1 MQHRLFLL
9 LVSLFPF
16 ASSAAEKSAA
26 WNCAQSSDGKEWVC
40 SGDDEN
46 SPPKNQVQETTIHS
60 NVLETGNAANKAIT
74 TPPVET
80 TPTIKQSIAP
90 APKIPE
96 SKQIEVEANLPP
108 AATVETTPAIKQS
121 IAPAPKIPE
130 SKHIE
135 IEPNLP
141 PATTVET
148 RQINDIPKLLS
159 ETAAEWECNSAQTG
173 NQWDCQKTQQT
184 TLSANEPETLQ
195 ETSKV
200 AKKSHSS
207 QGIGIVPPAFTAK
220 EEETFDVLKS
230 QLKIDPW
237 QHCTNPNA
245 PKSTFKSNK
254 TLRNNAPIDVKSN
267 YSEIFDNEISS
278 YFGNVVIKH
287 ADQQLSSDNANYD
300 SVAKTL
306 DIHGDAYYSDDDL
319 TVHTNAGT
327 FDLDSDQAKL
337 RDVLFIAPSAP
348 LRGHASA
355 VIRDSK
361 TVSRYQ
367 DVAYTSCPTGSQ
379 DWVIHASELKIDKEE
394 GEGIAKNAWLEF
406 KGAPVFYSPYM
417 SFPTDSNRK
426 SGFLAPSFGS
436 TQRSGIN
443 FGMPYYWNIAPNYD
457 ATFKPRYL
465 TKRGI
470 LLAGDFRYLTE
481 SSQGQTNLELLP
493 DDYLK
498 QNQPRYFASVKNTTR
513 FTDKV
518 HANVDL
524 NYVSDKNYFAELGS
538 ALSLPNFSYLKS
550 QADVGYYGDM
560 MNAVARIENYQSI
573 DKYLTGNKLPYR
585 KLPEIDIHFKHEFN
599 QLPVPVNVALNNEF
613 VYFQHS
619 SLLNGQ
625 RSNVKPSVSMP
636 LQSESAYITPKASL
650 QYTNYFLSDPLISG
664 SSSQISRTLPIF
676 STDSGMTFERNLNLG
691 GKGFLNT
698 IEPRLFY
705 LYIPRADQKD
715 IPIFD
720 TSAYDIWFN
729 TLFRENRFSGLD
741 RIQDANQVTMAV
753 SSRLIDEHT
762 GKERAKFSLG
772 NILYFQ
778 DREVQAPFYIQKIDA
793 NGKPTLETFT
803 PPTETGSF
811 SNVIGELSAKI
822 NDHVAIDSGIQFDPY
837 QNEISRGKAILHL
850 TNQPNEIIN
859 VGYRYR
865 KIAPTIIP
873 NRENDIIQS
882 DMSFH
887 YPVYDN
893 WSAVGR
899 WQYSLLYN
907 STQESF
913 LGIEKENCCWRFRV
927 VGRRYVNNL
936 NVFSNGADVQG
947 VSQTGIF
954 FQVELKGLTGMG
966 EKLDTFLEQNIYG
979 YRATEQ

>member
-16 ASSAAEKSAA
+16 ASNAAEKSAA

-40 SGDDEN
+40 SGEDEN
-46 SPPKNQVQETTIHS
+46 TSPPNQVPETATIHRS
-60 NVLETGNAANKAIT
+60 ASEEGNAESQAIP
-74 TPPVET
+74 TPPVKTSPAVE
-80 TPTIKQSIAP
+80 QHIAP
-90 APKIPE
+90 APNIREP
-96 SKQIEVEANLPP
+96 KQIEIDANPSP
-108 AATVETTPAIKQS
+108 AET
-121 IAPAPKIPE
+121 
-130 SKHIE
+130 IE
-135 IEPNLP
+135 
-141 PATTVET
+141 TSH
-148 RQINDIPKLLS
+148 QNDTPKLLS
-159 ETAAEWECNSAQTG
+159 ETSAEWECNSAQTA
-173 NQWDCQKTQQT
+173 NQWDCQKTQHA
-184 TLSANEPETLQ
+184 TLRENESETGL

-200 AKKSHSS
+200 AKKSLFS

-237 QHCTNPNA
+237 QHCTNPNG
-245 PKSTFKSNK
+245 PKPIFRSSK

-327 FDLDSDQAKL
+327 FDLGSDQAKL

-361 TVSRYQ
+361 TISRYQ
-367 DVAYTSCPTGSQ
+367 DVAYTSCPSGNQ

-394 GEGIAKNAWLEF
+394 GEGTAKNAWLEF
-406 KGAPVFYSPYM
+406 KGAPIFYSPYM

-443 FGMPYYWNIAPNYD
+443 FGIPYYFNIAPNYD

-481 SSQGQTNLELLP
+481 SSQGQTNLELIP

-498 QNQPRYFASVKNTTR
+498 QNQPRFFGSVKHTTR
-513 FTDKV
+513 FTDKI
-518 HANVDL
+518 HTNVDL

-560 MNAVARIENYQSI
+560 MNAVARVENYQSI

-585 KLPEIDIHFKHEFN
+585 KLPEIDINFKHELN
-599 QLPVPVNVALNNEF
+599 QLPVPLNVALNNEF

-625 RSNVKPSVSMP
+625 RSNIKPTISMP

-650 QYTNYFLSDPLISG
+650 QYTNYFLSNPLISG
-664 SSSQISRTLPIF
+664 YSSQISRTLPIF
-676 STDSGMTFERNLNLG
+676 STDSGMTFERNLTLN
-691 GKGFLNT
+691 GKGYLNT

-705 LYIPRADQKD
+705 LYIPRENQKD

-741 RIQDANQVTMAV
+741 RVQDANQVTMAV

-772 NILYFQ
+772 NIVYFQ
-778 DREVQAPFYIQKIDA
+778 DREVQAPFYIQKNDA
-793 NGKPTLETFT
+793 NGKSTLETFT

-811 SNVIGELSAKI
+811 SNVIGELSAQI

-837 QNEISRGKAILHL
+837 QNDISRGKAILHL
-850 TNQPNEIIN
+850 TNKPNEIIN
-859 VGYRYR
+859 IGYRYR

-887 YPVYDN
+887 YPIYDN

>member
-16 ASSAAEKSAA
+16 ASNAAEKSAA

-40 SGDDEN
+40 SGEDEN
-46 SPPKNQVQETTIHS
+46 TSPPNQVPETATIHRS
-60 NVLETGNAANKAIT
+60 ASEAGNAESQAIP
-74 TPPVET
+74 TPPVKTSPAVE
-80 TPTIKQSIAP
+80 QHIAP
-90 APKIPE
+90 APNIREP
-96 SKQIEVEANLPP
+96 KQIEIDANPSR
-108 AATVETTPAIKQS
+108 AET
-121 IAPAPKIPE
+121 
-130 SKHIE
+130 IE
-135 IEPNLP
+135 
-141 PATTVET
+141 TSHQTDT
-148 RQINDIPKLLS
+148 PKLLS
-159 ETAAEWECNSAQTG
+159 ETSAEWECNSAQTA
-173 NQWDCQKTQQT
+173 NQWDCQKTQHA
-184 TLSANEPETLQ
+184 TLRENESETGL

-200 AKKSHSS
+200 AKKSLFS

-237 QHCTNPNA
+237 QHCTNPNG
-245 PKSTFKSNK
+245 PKPIFRSSK

-327 FDLDSDQAKL
+327 FDLGSDQAKL

-361 TVSRYQ
+361 TISRYQ
-367 DVAYTSCPTGSQ
+367 DVAYTSCPSGNQ

-394 GEGIAKNAWLEF
+394 GEGTAKNAWLEF
-406 KGAPVFYSPYM
+406 KGAPIFYSPYM

-443 FGMPYYWNIAPNYD
+443 FGIPYYFNIAPNYD

-481 SSQGQTNLELLP
+481 SSQGQTNLELIP

-498 QNQPRYFASVKNTTR
+498 QNQPRFFGSVKHTTR
-513 FTDKV
+513 FTDKI
-518 HANVDL
+518 HTNVDL

-560 MNAVARIENYQSI
+560 MNAVARVENYQSI

-585 KLPEIDIHFKHEFN
+585 KLPEIDINFKHELN
-599 QLPVPVNVALNNEF
+599 QLPVPLNVALNNEF

-625 RSNVKPSVSMP
+625 RSNIKPTISMP

-650 QYTNYFLSDPLISG
+650 QYTNYFLSNPLISG
-664 SSSQISRTLPIF
+664 YSSQISRTLPIF
-676 STDSGMTFERNLNLG
+676 STDSGMTFERNLTLN
-691 GKGFLNT
+691 GKGYLNT

-705 LYIPRADQKD
+705 LYIPRENQKD

-741 RIQDANQVTMAV
+741 RVQDANQVTMAV

-772 NILYFQ
+772 NIVYFQ
-778 DREVQAPFYIQKIDA
+778 DREVQAPFYIQKNDA
-793 NGKPTLETFT
+793 NGKSTLETFT

-811 SNVIGELSAKI
+811 SNVIGELSAQI

-837 QNEISRGKAILHL
+837 QNDISRGKAILHL
-850 TNQPNEIIN
+850 TNKPNEIIN
-859 VGYRYR
+859 IGYRYR

-887 YPVYDN
+887 YPIYDN

>member
-80 TPTIKQSIAP
+80 TP
-90 APKIPE
+90 
-96 SKQIEVEANLPP
+96 
-108 AATVETTPAIKQS
+108 AIKQS

-135 IEPNLP
+135 IDANPT
-141 PATTVET
+141 PAATVET
-148 RQINDIPKLLS
+148 RQINDTPKLLS

-184 TLSANEPETLQ
+184 TLSTNASGTLQ

-481 SSQGQTNLELLP
+481 SSLGQTNLELLP
-493 DDYLK
+493 NDYLK

-664 SSSQISRTLPIF
+664 SSSQVSRTLPIF

-822 NDHVAIDSGIQFDPY
+822 NDHVAIDSGIQFNPY

-927 VGRRYVNNL
+927 IGRRYVNNL

-954 FQVELKGLTGMG
+954 FQVELKGLTGVG
-966 EKLDTFLEQNIYG
+966 EKIDTFLEQNIYG

>member
-80 TPTIKQSIAP
+80 TP
-90 APKIPE
+90 
-96 SKQIEVEANLPP
+96 
-108 AATVETTPAIKQS
+108 AIKQS

-135 IEPNLP
+135 IDANPT
-141 PATTVET
+141 PAATVET
-148 RQINDIPKLLS
+148 RQLNDTPKLLS

-184 TLSANEPETLQ
+184 TLSANEPGTLQ

-481 SSQGQTNLELLP
+481 SSLGQTNLELLP
-493 DDYLK
+493 NDYLK

-664 SSSQISRTLPIF
+664 SSSQVSRTLPIF

-927 VGRRYVNNL
+927 IGRRYVNNL

-954 FQVELKGLTGMG
+954 FQVELKGLTGVG
-966 EKLDTFLEQNIYG
+966 EKIDTFLEQNIYG

>member
-1 MQHRLFLL
+1 M
-9 LVSLFPF
+9 
-16 ASSAAEKSAA
+16 
-26 WNCAQSSDGKEWVC
+26 
-40 SGDDEN
+40 
-46 SPPKNQVQETTIHS
+46 
-60 NVLETGNAANKAIT
+60 
-74 TPPVET
+74 
-80 TPTIKQSIAP
+80 
-90 APKIPE
+90 
-96 SKQIEVEANLPP
+96 
-108 AATVETTPAIKQS
+108 
-121 IAPAPKIPE
+121 
-130 SKHIE
+130 
-135 IEPNLP
+135 
-141 PATTVET
+141 
-148 RQINDIPKLLS
+148 
-159 ETAAEWECNSAQTG
+159 
-173 NQWDCQKTQQT
+173 
-184 TLSANEPETLQ
+184 
-195 ETSKV
+195 
-200 AKKSHSS
+200 
-207 QGIGIVPPAFTAK
+207 PPAFTAK

-367 DVAYTSCPTGSQ
+367 DVAYTSCPPGSQ
-379 DWVIHASELKIDKEE
+379 DWVIHASELKIDKED

-417 SFPTDSNRK
+417 SFPTDNNRK

-676 STDSGMTFERNLNLG
+676 STDSGMTFERNVNLG

-705 LYIPRADQKD
+705 LYIPRKDQKD

-778 DREVQAPFYIQKIDA
+778 DRQVQAPFYIQKNDA

-811 SNVIGELSAKI
+811 SNVIGELSAQI

-837 QNEISRGKAILHL
+837 QNDISRGKAILHL

-873 NRENDIIQS
+873 NRANDIIQS

-887 YPVYDN
+887 YPIYDN

-979 YRATEQ
+979 YRATE

>member
-16 ASSAAEKSAA
+16 ASNAAEKSAA

-40 SGDDEN
+40 SGEDEN
-46 SPPKNQVQETTIHS
+46 TSPPNQVPETATIHRS
-60 NVLETGNAANKAIT
+60 ASEEGNAESQAIP
-74 TPPVET
+74 TPPVKTSPAVE
-80 TPTIKQSIAP
+80 QHIAP
-90 APKIPE
+90 APNIREP
-96 SKQIEVEANLPP
+96 KQIEIDANPSP
-108 AATVETTPAIKQS
+108 AET
-121 IAPAPKIPE
+121 
-130 SKHIE
+130 IE
-135 IEPNLP
+135 
-141 PATTVET
+141 TSHQTDT
-148 RQINDIPKLLS
+148 PKLLS
-159 ETAAEWECNSAQTG
+159 ETSAEWECNSAQTA
-173 NQWDCQKTQQT
+173 NQWDCQKTQHA
-184 TLSANEPETLQ
+184 TLRENESETGL

-200 AKKSHSS
+200 AKKSLFS

-237 QHCTNPNA
+237 QHCTNPNG
-245 PKSTFKSNK
+245 PKPIFRSSK

-327 FDLDSDQAKL
+327 FDLGSDQAKL

-361 TVSRYQ
+361 TISRYQ
-367 DVAYTSCPTGSQ
+367 DVAYTSCPSGNQ

-394 GEGIAKNAWLEF
+394 GEGTAKNAWLEF
-406 KGAPVFYSPYM
+406 KGAPIFYSPYM

-443 FGMPYYWNIAPNYD
+443 FGIPYYFNIAPNYD

-481 SSQGQTNLELLP
+481 SSQGQTNLELIP

-498 QNQPRYFASVKNTTR
+498 QNQPRFFGSVKHTTR
-513 FTDKV
+513 FTDKI
-518 HANVDL
+518 HTNVDL

-560 MNAVARIENYQSI
+560 MNAVARVENYQSI

-585 KLPEIDIHFKHEFN
+585 KLPEIDINFKHELN
-599 QLPVPVNVALNNEF
+599 QLPVPLNVALNNEF

-625 RSNVKPSVSMP
+625 RSNIKPTISMP

-650 QYTNYFLSDPLISG
+650 QYTNYFLSNPLISG
-664 SSSQISRTLPIF
+664 YSSQISRTLPIF
-676 STDSGMTFERNLNLG
+676 STDSGMTFERNLTLN
-691 GKGFLNT
+691 GKGYLNT

-705 LYIPRADQKD
+705 LYIPRENQKD

-741 RIQDANQVTMAV
+741 RVQDANQVTMAV

-772 NILYFQ
+772 NIVYFQ
-778 DREVQAPFYIQKIDA
+778 DREVQAPFYIQKNDA
-793 NGKPTLETFT
+793 NGKSTLETFT

-811 SNVIGELSAKI
+811 SNVIGELSAQI

-837 QNEISRGKAILHL
+837 QNDISRGKAILHL
-850 TNQPNEIIN
+850 TNKPNEIIN
-859 VGYRYR
+859 IGYRYR

-887 YPVYDN
+887 YPIYDN

>member
-80 TPTIKQSIAP
+80 TP
-90 APKIPE
+90 
-96 SKQIEVEANLPP
+96 
-108 AATVETTPAIKQS
+108 AIKQS

-135 IEPNLP
+135 IDANPT
-141 PATTVET
+141 PAATVET
-148 RQINDIPKLLS
+148 RQLNDTPKLLS

-184 TLSANEPETLQ
+184 TLSTNASGTLQ

-481 SSQGQTNLELLP
+481 SSLGQTNLELLP
-493 DDYLK
+493 NDYLK

-625 RSNVKPSVSMP
+625 RSNVKPSVSIP

-664 SSSQISRTLPIF
+664 YSSQISRTLPIF

-705 LYIPRADQKD
+705 LYIPRKDQKD

-741 RIQDANQVTMAV
+741 RIQEANQVTMAI

-778 DREVQAPFYIQKIDA
+778 DREVQAPFYIQKNDA

-811 SNVIGELSAKI
+811 SNVIGELSAQI

-887 YPVYDN
+887 YPIYDN

>member
-80 TPTIKQSIAP
+80 TP
-90 APKIPE
+90 
-96 SKQIEVEANLPP
+96 
-108 AATVETTPAIKQS
+108 AIKQS

-135 IEPNLP
+135 IDANPT
-141 PATTVET
+141 PAATVET
-148 RQINDIPKLLS
+148 RQINDTPKLLS

-184 TLSANEPETLQ
+184 TLSTNASGTLQ

-481 SSQGQTNLELLP
+481 SSLGQTNLELLP
-493 DDYLK
+493 NDYLK

-664 SSSQISRTLPIF
+664 SSSQVSRTLPIF

-927 VGRRYVNNL
+927 IGRRYVNNL

-954 FQVELKGLTGMG
+954 FQVELKGLTGVG
-966 EKLDTFLEQNIYG
+966 EKIDTFLEQNIYG

>member
-625 RSNVKPSVSMP
+625 RSNIKPSVSMP

-778 DREVQAPFYIQKIDA
+778 DREVQAPFYNQKNDA

-822 NDHVAIDSGIQFDPY
+822 NDHVAIDSGIQF
-837 QNEISRGKAILHL
+837 
-850 TNQPNEIIN
+850 
-859 VGYRYR
+859 
-865 KIAPTIIP
+865 
-873 NRENDIIQS
+873 
-882 DMSFH
+882 
-887 YPVYDN
+887 
-893 WSAVGR
+893 
-899 WQYSLLYN
+899 
-907 STQESF
+907 
-913 LGIEKENCCWRFRV
+913 
-927 VGRRYVNNL
+927 
-936 NVFSNGADVQG
+936 
-947 VSQTGIF
+947 
-954 FQVELKGLTGMG
+954 
-966 EKLDTFLEQNIYG
+966 
-979 YRATEQ
+979 

>member
-60 NVLETGNAANKAIT
+60 NVLETDNAANKAIT
-74 TPPVET
+74 TPP
-80 TPTIKQSIAP
+80 
-90 APKIPE
+90 
-96 SKQIEVEANLPP
+96 
-108 AATVETTPAIKQS
+108 VETTPAIKQS

-135 IEPNLP
+135 IDANPT
-141 PATTVET
+141 PAATVET
-148 RQINDIPKLLS
+148 RQLNDTPKLLS

-184 TLSANEPETLQ
+184 TLSTNASGTLQ

-481 SSQGQTNLELLP
+481 SSLGQTNLELLP
-493 DDYLK
+493 NDYLK

-664 SSSQISRTLPIF
+664 SSSQVSRTLPIF

-954 FQVELKGLTGMG
+954 FQVELKGLTGVG
-966 EKLDTFLEQNIYG
+966 EKIDTFLEQNIYG

>member
-60 NVLETGNAANKAIT
+60 NVLETDNAANKAIT
-74 TPPVET
+74 TPP
-80 TPTIKQSIAP
+80 
-90 APKIPE
+90 
-96 SKQIEVEANLPP
+96 
-108 AATVETTPAIKQS
+108 VETTPAIKQS

-135 IEPNLP
+135 IDANPT
-141 PATTVET
+141 PAATVET
-148 RQINDIPKLLS
+148 RQLNDTPKLLS

-184 TLSANEPETLQ
+184 TLSANEPGTLQ

-481 SSQGQTNLELLP
+481 SSLGQTNLELLP
-493 DDYLK
+493 NDYLK

-664 SSSQISRTLPIF
+664 YSSQISRTLPIF

-705 LYIPRADQKD
+705 LYIPRKDQKD

-927 VGRRYVNNL
+927 IGRRYVNNL

-954 FQVELKGLTGMG
+954 FQVELKGLTGVG
-966 EKLDTFLEQNIYG
+966 EKIDTFLEQNIYG

>member
-80 TPTIKQSIAP
+80 TP
-90 APKIPE
+90 
-96 SKQIEVEANLPP
+96 
-108 AATVETTPAIKQS
+108 AIKQS

-135 IEPNLP
+135 IDANPT
-141 PATTVET
+141 PAATVET
-148 RQINDIPKLLS
+148 RQINDTPKLLS

-184 TLSANEPETLQ
+184 TLSANEPGTLQ

-254 TLRNNAPIDVKSN
+254 SSRNNAPIDVKSN

-481 SSQGQTNLELLP
+481 SSLGQTNLELLP
-493 DDYLK
+493 NDYLK

-664 SSSQISRTLPIF
+664 SSSQVSRTLPIF

-927 VGRRYVNNL
+927 IGRRYVNNL

-954 FQVELKGLTGMG
+954 FQVELKGLTGVG
-966 EKLDTFLEQNIYG
+966 EKIDTFLEQNIYG

>member
-80 TPTIKQSIAP
+80 TP
-90 APKIPE
+90 
-96 SKQIEVEANLPP
+96 
-108 AATVETTPAIKQS
+108 AIKQS

-135 IEPNLP
+135 IDANPT
-141 PATTVET
+141 PAATVET
-148 RQINDIPKLLS
+148 RQLNDTPKLLS

-184 TLSANEPETLQ
+184 TLSANEPGTLQ

-481 SSQGQTNLELLP
+481 SSLGQTNLELLP
-493 DDYLK
+493 NDYLK

-664 SSSQISRTLPIF
+664 YSSQISRTLPIF

-927 VGRRYVNNL
+927 IGRRYVNNL

-954 FQVELKGLTGMG
+954 FQVELKGLTGVG
-966 EKLDTFLEQNIYG
+966 EKIDTFLEQNIYG

>member
-74 TPPVET
+74 TPPVES

-148 RQINDIPKLLS
+148 RQINDTPKLLS

-207 QGIGIVPPAFTAK
+207 QGISIVPPAFTAK

-367 DVAYTSCPTGSQ
+367 DVAYTSCPPGSQ
-379 DWVIHASELKIDKEE
+379 DWVIHASELKIDKED

-417 SFPTDSNRK
+417 SFPTDNNRK

-625 RSNVKPSVSMP
+625 RSNIKPSVSMP

-676 STDSGMTFERNLNLG
+676 STDSGMTFERNVNLG

-705 LYIPRADQKD
+705 LYIPRKDQKD

-778 DREVQAPFYIQKIDA
+778 DRQVQAPFYIQKNDA

-811 SNVIGELSAKI
+811 SNVIGELSAQI

-837 QNEISRGKAILHL
+837 QNDISRGKAILHL

-873 NRENDIIQS
+873 NRANDIIQS

-887 YPVYDN
+887 YPIYDN

-979 YRATEQ
+979 YRATE

>member
-80 TPTIKQSIAP
+80 TP
-90 APKIPE
+90 
-96 SKQIEVEANLPP
+96 
-108 AATVETTPAIKQS
+108 AIKQS

-135 IEPNLP
+135 IDANPT
-141 PATTVET
+141 PAATVET
-148 RQINDIPKLLS
+148 RQLNDTPKLLS

-184 TLSANEPETLQ
+184 TLSANEPGTLQ

-481 SSQGQTNLELLP
+481 SSLGQTNLELLP
-493 DDYLK
+493 NDYLK

-664 SSSQISRTLPIF
+664 SSSQVSRTLPIF

-822 NDHVAIDSGIQFDPY
+822 NDHVAIDSGIQFNPY

-927 VGRRYVNNL
+927 IGRRYVNNL

-954 FQVELKGLTGMG
+954 FQVELKGLTGVG
-966 EKLDTFLEQNIYG
+966 EKIDTFLEQNIYG

>member
-80 TPTIKQSIAP
+80 TP
-90 APKIPE
+90 
-96 SKQIEVEANLPP
+96 
-108 AATVETTPAIKQS
+108 AIKQS

-135 IEPNLP
+135 IDANPT
-141 PATTVET
+141 PAATVET
-148 RQINDIPKLLS
+148 RQLNDTPKLLS

-184 TLSANEPETLQ
+184 TLSANASGTLQ

-481 SSQGQTNLELLP
+481 SSLGQTNLELLP
-493 DDYLK
+493 NDYLK

-550 QADVGYYGDM
+550 QADVGYYGDI

-664 SSSQISRTLPIF
+664 SSSQVSRTLPIF

-927 VGRRYVNNL
+927 IGRRYVNNL

-954 FQVELKGLTGMG
+954 FQVELKGLTGVG
-966 EKLDTFLEQNIYG
+966 EKIDTFLEQNIYG

>member
-80 TPTIKQSIAP
+80 TP
-90 APKIPE
+90 
-96 SKQIEVEANLPP
+96 
-108 AATVETTPAIKQS
+108 AIKQS

-135 IEPNLP
+135 IDANPT
-141 PATTVET
+141 PAATVET
-148 RQINDIPKLLS
+148 RQLNDTPKLLS

-184 TLSANEPETLQ
+184 TLSANEPGTAL

-200 AKKSHSS
+200 AKKTRSS

-337 RDVLFIAPSAP
+337 RDVLFITPSAP

-361 TVSRYQ
+361 TISRYQ

-493 DDYLK
+493 DDYLR

-625 RSNVKPSVSMP
+625 RSNIKPSVSMP

-705 LYIPRADQKD
+705 LYIPRKDQKD

-778 DREVQAPFYIQKIDA
+778 DRQVQAPFYIQKNDA

-811 SNVIGELSAKI
+811 SNVIGELSAQI

-850 TNQPNEIIN
+850 TNKPNEIIN

-873 NRENDIIQS
+873 NRANDIIQS

-887 YPVYDN
+887 YPIYDN

>member
-16 ASSAAEKSAA
+16 ASNAAEKSAA

-40 SGDDEN
+40 SGEDEN
-46 SPPKNQVQETTIHS
+46 TSPPNQVPETATIHRS
-60 NVLETGNAANKAIT
+60 ASEAGNAESQAIP
-74 TPPVET
+74 TPPVKTSPAVE
-80 TPTIKQSIAP
+80 QHIAP
-90 APKIPE
+90 APNILEP
-96 SKQIEVEANLPP
+96 KQIEIDANPSR
-108 AATVETTPAIKQS
+108 AET
-121 IAPAPKIPE
+121 
-130 SKHIE
+130 IE
-135 IEPNLP
+135 
-141 PATTVET
+141 TSHQTDT
-148 RQINDIPKLLS
+148 PKLLS
-159 ETAAEWECNSAQTG
+159 ETSAEWECNSAQTG
-173 NQWDCQKTQQT
+173 NQWDCQKTQHA
-184 TLSANEPETLQ
+184 TLRENESETGL

-200 AKKSHSS
+200 AKKSLFS

-237 QHCTNPNA
+237 QHCTNPNG
-245 PKSTFKSNK
+245 PKPIFRSSK

-327 FDLDSDQAKL
+327 FDLGSDQAKL

-361 TVSRYQ
+361 TISRYQ
-367 DVAYTSCPTGSQ
+367 DVAYTSCPSGNQ

-394 GEGIAKNAWLEF
+394 GEGTAKNAWLEF
-406 KGAPVFYSPYM
+406 KGAPIFYSPYM

-443 FGMPYYWNIAPNYD
+443 FGIPYYFNIAPNYD

-481 SSQGQTNLELLP
+481 SSQGQTNLELIP

-498 QNQPRYFASVKNTTR
+498 QNQPRFFGSVKHTTR
-513 FTDKV
+513 FTDKI
-518 HANVDL
+518 HTNVDL

-560 MNAVARIENYQSI
+560 MNAVARVENYQSI

-585 KLPEIDIHFKHEFN
+585 KLPEIDINFKHELN
-599 QLPVPVNVALNNEF
+599 QLPVPLNVALNNEF

-625 RSNVKPSVSMP
+625 RSNIKPTISMP

-650 QYTNYFLSDPLISG
+650 QYTNYFLSNPLISG
-664 SSSQISRTLPIF
+664 YSSQISRTLPIF
-676 STDSGMTFERNLNLG
+676 STDSGMTFERNLTLN
-691 GKGFLNT
+691 GKGYLNT

-705 LYIPRADQKD
+705 LYIPRENQKD

-741 RIQDANQVTMAV
+741 RVQDANQVTMAV

-772 NILYFQ
+772 NIVYFQ
-778 DREVQAPFYIQKIDA
+778 DREVQAPFYIQKNDA
-793 NGKPTLETFT
+793 NGKSTLETFT

-811 SNVIGELSAKI
+811 SNVIGELSAQI

-837 QNEISRGKAILHL
+837 QNDISRGKAILHL
-850 TNQPNEIIN
+850 TNKPNEIIN
-859 VGYRYR
+859 IGYRYR

-887 YPVYDN
+887 YPIYDN

>member
-74 TPPVET
+74 TPPVES

-148 RQINDIPKLLS
+148 RQINDTPKLLS

-207 QGIGIVPPAFTAK
+207 QGISIVPPAFTAK

-367 DVAYTSCPTGSQ
+367 DVAYTSCPPGSQ
-379 DWVIHASELKIDKEE
+379 DWVIHASELKIDKED

-417 SFPTDSNRK
+417 SFPTDNNRK

-676 STDSGMTFERNLNLG
+676 STDSGMTFERNVNLG

-705 LYIPRADQKD
+705 LYIPRKDQKD

-778 DREVQAPFYIQKIDA
+778 DRQVQAPFYIQKNDA

-811 SNVIGELSAKI
+811 SNVIGELSAQI

-837 QNEISRGKAILHL
+837 QNDISRGKAILHL

-873 NRENDIIQS
+873 NRANDIIQS

-887 YPVYDN
+887 YPIYDN

-979 YRATEQ
+979 YRATE

>member
-80 TPTIKQSIAP
+80 TP
-90 APKIPE
+90 
-96 SKQIEVEANLPP
+96 
-108 AATVETTPAIKQS
+108 AIKQS

-135 IEPNLP
+135 IDANPT
-141 PATTVET
+141 PAATVET
-148 RQINDIPKLLS
+148 RQLNDTPKLLS

-184 TLSANEPETLQ
+184 TLSTNASGTLQ

-481 SSQGQTNLELLP
+481 SSLGQTNLELLP
-493 DDYLK
+493 NDYLK

-664 SSSQISRTLPIF
+664 SSSQVSRTLPIF

-927 VGRRYVNNL
+927 IGRRYVNNL

-954 FQVELKGLTGMG
+954 FQVELKGLTGVG
-966 EKLDTFLEQNIYG
+966 EKIDTFLEQNIYG

>member
-80 TPTIKQSIAP
+80 TP
-90 APKIPE
+90 
-96 SKQIEVEANLPP
+96 
-108 AATVETTPAIKQS
+108 AIKQS

-135 IEPNLP
+135 IDANPT
-141 PATTVET
+141 PAATVET
-148 RQINDIPKLLS
+148 RQINDTPKLLS

-184 TLSANEPETLQ
+184 TLSANEPGTLQ

-481 SSQGQTNLELLP
+481 SSLGQTNLELLP
-493 DDYLK
+493 NDYLK

-664 SSSQISRTLPIF
+664 SSSQVSRTLPIF

-927 VGRRYVNNL
+927 IGRRYVNNL

-954 FQVELKGLTGMG
+954 FQVELKGLTGVG
-966 EKLDTFLEQNIYG
+966 EKIDTFLEQNIYG

>member
-9 LVSLFPF
+9 LVSLFPY
-16 ASSAAEKSAA
+16 ASNAAEKSAA

-40 SGDDEN
+40 SGEDN
-46 SPPKNQVQETTIHS
+46 TSPKNPTE
-60 NVLETGNAANKAIT
+60 E
-74 TPPVET
+74 
-80 TPTIKQSIAP
+80 TPTQSNALDVKNTVNKEKETESAAP
-90 APKIPE
+90 LAKAPINQNITPIQKIPE
-96 SKQIEVEANLPP
+96 PQHINVEPTTLP
-108 AATVETTPAIKQS
+108 V
-121 IAPAPKIPE
+121 AP
-130 SKHIE
+130 S
-135 IEPNLP
+135 
-141 PATTVET
+141 ET
-148 RQINDIPKLLS
+148 RQADKTSNLS
-159 ETAAEWECNSAQTG
+159 PETAAEWECNAGQKG
-173 NQWDCQKTQQT
+173 NQWDCQKTQSSA
-184 TLSANEPETLQ
+184 LSANESQQTTLDTPQ
-195 ETSKV
+195 I
-200 AKKSHSS
+200 AKKSRSS
-207 QGIGIVPPAFTAK
+207 NLGLLPSAFTAK

-245 PKSTFKSNK
+245 PKPIFKSSK

-287 ADQQLSSDNANYD
+287 ADQQLSSQSANYD
-300 SVAKTL
+300 SVAETL
-306 DIHGDAYYSDDDL
+306 DVHGDAYYSDDDL
-319 TVHTNAGT
+319 SVHTNAGT
-327 FDLDSDQAKL
+327 FDLNSDQAKL

-367 DVAYTSCPTGSQ
+367 DVAYTSCPTGNQ
-379 DWVIHASELKIDKEE
+379 DWVIHAAELKIDKEE
-394 GEGIAKNAWLEF
+394 GEGTAKNAWLEF

-436 TQRSGIN
+436 TQRSGFN
-443 FGMPYYWNIAPNYD
+443 FGVPYYWNIAPNYD

-493 DDYLK
+493 DDYLR

-560 MNAVARIENYQSI
+560 MNAVARVENYQSI

-585 KLPEIDIHFKHEFN
+585 KLPEIDINFKHEFN
-599 QLPVPVNVALNNEF
+599 QFPVPVNVALDNEF
-613 VYFQHS
+613 VYFQHT

-625 RSNVKPSVSMP
+625 RSNVKPSVSLPM
-636 LQSESAYITPKASL
+636 QSESAYVTPKVSL
-650 QYTNYFLSDPLISG
+650 QYTNYFLSDPLVSG
-664 SSSQISRTLPIF
+664 YSSQISRTLPIF
-676 STDSGMTFERNLNLG
+676 STDSGMTFERNVNVG

-705 LYIPRADQKD
+705 LYIPRENQKD

-741 RIQDANQVTMAV
+741 RVQDANQVTMAV
-753 SSRLIDEHT
+753 SSRLMDEHT

-778 DREVQAPFYIQKIDA
+778 DREVQAPFYIQKNDV

-811 SNVIGELSAKI
+811 SNVIGELSAQI
-822 NDHVAIDSGIQFDPY
+822 NDHVAIDSGMQYDPY
-837 QNEISRGKAILHL
+837 QNDISRGKAILHL
-850 TNQPNEIIN
+850 TNQPNEILN

-865 KIAPTIIP
+865 KISPTIIP
-873 NRENDIIQS
+873 NRANDIIQS

-887 YPVYDN
+887 YPIYDN
-893 WSAVGR
+893 WSAIGR

-936 NVFSNGADVQG
+936 NIFSNGADVQG

-979 YRATEQ
+979 YRATQ

>member
-60 NVLETGNAANKAIT
+60 NVLDTGNAANKAIT
-74 TPPVET
+74 TPP
-80 TPTIKQSIAP
+80 
-90 APKIPE
+90 
-96 SKQIEVEANLPP
+96 
-108 AATVETTPAIKQS
+108 VETTPAIKQS

-135 IEPNLP
+135 IDANPT
-141 PATTVET
+141 PAATVET
-148 RQINDIPKLLS
+148 RQLNDTPKLLS

-184 TLSANEPETLQ
+184 TLSTNASGTLQ

-481 SSQGQTNLELLP
+481 SSLGQTNLELLP
-493 DDYLK
+493 NDYLK

-664 SSSQISRTLPIF
+664 SSSQVSRTLPIF

-927 VGRRYVNNL
+927 IGRRYVNNL

-954 FQVELKGLTGMG
+954 FQVELKGLTGVG
-966 EKLDTFLEQNIYG
+966 EKIDTFLEQNIYG

>member
-1 MQHRLFLL
+1 MQHRLFLI

-60 NVLETGNAANKAIT
+60 NVLDTGNAANKAIT
-74 TPPVET
+74 TPP
-80 TPTIKQSIAP
+80 
-90 APKIPE
+90 
-96 SKQIEVEANLPP
+96 
-108 AATVETTPAIKQS
+108 VETTPAIKQS

-135 IEPNLP
+135 IDANPT
-141 PATTVET
+141 PAATVET
-148 RQINDIPKLLS
+148 RQINDTPKLLS

-184 TLSANEPETLQ
+184 TLSANEPRTLQ

-481 SSQGQTNLELLP
+481 SSLGQTNLELLP
-493 DDYLK
+493 NDYLK

-664 SSSQISRTLPIF
+664 SSSQVSRTLPIF

-927 VGRRYVNNL
+927 IGRRYVNNL

-954 FQVELKGLTGMG
+954 FQVELKGLTGVG
-966 EKLDTFLEQNIYG
+966 EKIDTFLEQNIYG

>member
-26 WNCAQSSDGKEWVC
+26 WNCAQSGDGKEWVC

-80 TPTIKQSIAP
+80 TP
-90 APKIPE
+90 
-96 SKQIEVEANLPP
+96 
-108 AATVETTPAIKQS
+108 AIKQS

-135 IEPNLP
+135 IDANPT
-141 PATTVET
+141 PAATVET
-148 RQINDIPKLLS
+148 RQLNDTPKLLS

-184 TLSANEPETLQ
+184 TLSANEPGTLQ

-481 SSQGQTNLELLP
+481 SSLGQTNLELLP
-493 DDYLK
+493 NDYLK

-664 SSSQISRTLPIF
+664 SSSQVSRTLPIF

-927 VGRRYVNNL
+927 IGRRYVNNL

-954 FQVELKGLTGMG
+954 FQVELKGLTGVG
-966 EKLDTFLEQNIYG
+966 EKIDTFLEQNIYG

>member
-90 APKIPE
+90 APKILE

-148 RQINDIPKLLS
+148 RQINDTPKLLS

-625 RSNVKPSVSMP
+625 RSNIKPSVSMP

-927 VGRRYVNNL
+927 IGRRYVNNL

-954 FQVELKGLTGMG
+954 FQVELKGLTGVG
-966 EKLDTFLEQNIYG
+966 EKIDTFLEQNIYG

>member
-16 ASSAAEKSAA
+16 ASNAAEKSAA

-40 SGDDEN
+40 SGEDEN
-46 SPPKNQVQETTIHS
+46 TSPPNQVPETATIHRS
-60 NVLETGNAANKAIT
+60 ASEEGNAESQAIP
-74 TPPVET
+74 TPPVKTSPAVE
-80 TPTIKQSIAP
+80 QHIAP
-90 APKIPE
+90 APNIREP
-96 SKQIEVEANLPP
+96 KQIEIDANPSP
-108 AATVETTPAIKQS
+108 AET
-121 IAPAPKIPE
+121 
-130 SKHIE
+130 IE
-135 IEPNLP
+135 
-141 PATTVET
+141 TSH
-148 RQINDIPKLLS
+148 QNDTPKLLS
-159 ETAAEWECNSAQTG
+159 ETSAEWECNSAQTA
-173 NQWDCQKTQQT
+173 NQWDCQKTQHA
-184 TLSANEPETLQ
+184 TLRENESETGL

-200 AKKSHSS
+200 AKKSLFS

-237 QHCTNPNA
+237 QHCTNPNG
-245 PKSTFKSNK
+245 PKPIFRSSK

-327 FDLDSDQAKL
+327 FDLGSDQAKL

-361 TVSRYQ
+361 TISRYQ
-367 DVAYTSCPTGSQ
+367 DVAYTSCPSGNQ

-394 GEGIAKNAWLEF
+394 GEGTAKNAWLEF
-406 KGAPVFYSPYM
+406 KGAPIFYSPYM

-443 FGMPYYWNIAPNYD
+443 FGIPYYFNIAPNYD

-481 SSQGQTNLELLP
+481 SSQGQTNLELIP

-498 QNQPRYFASVKNTTR
+498 QNQPRFFGSVKHTTR
-513 FTDKV
+513 FTDKI
-518 HANVDL
+518 HSNVDL

-560 MNAVARIENYQSI
+560 MNAVARVENYQSI

-585 KLPEIDIHFKHEFN
+585 KLPEIDINFKHELN
-599 QLPVPVNVALNNEF
+599 QLPVPLNVALNNEF

-625 RSNVKPSVSMP
+625 RSNIKPTISMP

-650 QYTNYFLSDPLISG
+650 QYTNYFLSNPLISG
-664 SSSQISRTLPIF
+664 YSSQISRTLPIF
-676 STDSGMTFERNLNLG
+676 STDSGMTFERNLTLN
-691 GKGFLNT
+691 GKGYLNT

-705 LYIPRADQKD
+705 LYIPRENQKD

-741 RIQDANQVTMAV
+741 RVQDANQVTMAV

-772 NILYFQ
+772 NIVYFQ
-778 DREVQAPFYIQKIDA
+778 DREVQAPFYIQKNDA
-793 NGKPTLETFT
+793 NGKSTLETFT

-811 SNVIGELSAKI
+811 SNVIGELSAQI

-837 QNEISRGKAILHL
+837 QNDISRGKAILHL
-850 TNQPNEIIN
+850 TNKPNEIIN
-859 VGYRYR
+859 IGYRYR

-887 YPVYDN
+887 YPIYDN

>member
-337 RDVLFIAPSAP
+337 RDVLFITPSAP

-625 RSNVKPSVSMP
+625 RSNIKPSVSMP

-741 RIQDANQVTMAV
+741 RIQEANQVTMAV

-778 DREVQAPFYIQKIDA
+778 DREVQAPFYIQKNDA

-927 VGRRYVNNL
+927 IGRRYVNNL

-954 FQVELKGLTGMG
+954 FQVELKGLTGVG
-966 EKLDTFLEQNIYG
+966 EKIDTFLEQNIYG

>member
-40 SGDDEN
+40 SGEDEN

-60 NVLETGNAANKAIT
+60 NVLDTGNAANKAIT

-80 TPTIKQSIAP
+80 TP
-90 APKIPE
+90 
-96 SKQIEVEANLPP
+96 
-108 AATVETTPAIKQS
+108 AIKQS
-121 IAPAPKIPE
+121 IAPARKIPE

-135 IEPNLP
+135 IDANST
-141 PATTVET
+141 PAET
-148 RQINDIPKLLS
+148 IQTSHKSDTPKLLS

-184 TLSANEPETLQ
+184 TLSANEPGTAL

-200 AKKSHSS
+200 AKKTRSS

-245 PKSTFKSNK
+245 PKSIFKSNK
-254 TLRNNAPIDVKSN
+254 SLRNNAPIDVKSN

-337 RDVLFIAPSAP
+337 RDVLFITPSAP

-367 DVAYTSCPTGSQ
+367 DVAYTSCPTGNQ

-394 GEGIAKNAWLEF
+394 GEGTAKNAWLEF

-481 SSQGQTNLELLP
+481 SSQGQTNLELIP

-498 QNQPRYFASVKNTTR
+498 QNQPRFFGSVKHTTR
-513 FTDKV
+513 FTDKI
-518 HANVDL
+518 HTNVDL

-625 RSNVKPSVSMP
+625 RSNVKPSVSIP

-664 SSSQISRTLPIF
+664 YSSQISRTLPIF

-705 LYIPRADQKD
+705 LYIPRKDQKD

-741 RIQDANQVTMAV
+741 RIQEANQVTMAV

-778 DREVQAPFYIQKIDA
+778 DREVQAPFYIQKNDA

-811 SNVIGELSAKI
+811 SNVIGELSAQI

-887 YPVYDN
+887 YPIYDN

>member
-9 LVSLFPF
+9 LVSLFPYT
-16 ASSAAEKSAA
+16 SLAAEKSAA

-40 SGDDEN
+40 SGGEN
-46 SPPKNQVQETTIHS
+46 KPSSTEESPDTITPSKPLDTLKAAPVASTPSIENTT
-60 NVLETGNAANKAIT
+60 T
-74 TPPVET
+74 T
-80 TPTIKQSIAP
+80 AP
-90 APKIPE
+90 AQTVPSVKH
-96 SKQIEVEANLPP
+96 VEMATDAPISAPPSITPQKTHQTHDTSNL
-108 AATVETTPAIKQS
+108 A
-121 IAPAPKIPE
+121 
-130 SKHIE
+130 
-135 IEPNLP
+135 
-141 PATTVET
+141 
-148 RQINDIPKLLS
+148 S
-159 ETAAEWECNSAQTG
+159 ETEAEWECSAGQKN
-173 NQWDCQKTQQT
+173 NQWDCQKTQPT
-184 TLSANEPETLQ
+184 TLSENASETAIS
-195 ETSKV
+195 TPKTT
-200 AKKSHSS
+200 KKSPFS
-207 QGIGIVPPAFTAK
+207 QGVSMLPSAFSAK
-220 EEETFDVLKS
+220 EEDTFDVLKS
-230 QLKIDPW
+230 QLKTDPW

-245 PKSTFKSNK
+245 PKPVFTNTKK
-254 TLRNNAPIDVKSN
+254 LRNDAPIDVQSN

-287 ADQQLSSDNANYD
+287 ADQQLSSESANYD
-300 SVAKTL
+300 SVAETL
-306 DIHGDAYYSDDDL
+306 DVHGDAYYSDDDL
-319 TVHTNAGT
+319 SVHTNAGT
-327 FDLDSDQAKL
+327 FDLNSDQAKL

-348 LRGHASA
+348 LRGRARS
-355 VIRDSK
+355 VTRESK
-361 TVSRYQ
+361 IISRYQ
-367 DVAYTSCPTGSQ
+367 DVAFTSCPTGNQ
-379 DWVIHASELKIDKEE
+379 DWAIHASELNINKEE
-394 GEGIAKNAWLEF
+394 GEGTAKNAWLEF
-406 KGAPVFYSPYM
+406 KGTPVFYSPYM

-436 TQRSGIN
+436 TQRSGFN
-443 FGMPYYWNIAPNYD
+443 VSAPYYWNIAPNYD

-481 SSQGQTNLELLP
+481 SLQGHTNLEVLP
-493 DDYLK
+493 DDYLR
-498 QNQPRYFASVKNTTR
+498 QHQPRYFASVKNTTR

-518 HANVDL
+518 HANIDL

-560 MNAVARIENYQSI
+560 MNAVARVENYQSI
-573 DKYLTGNKLPYR
+573 DKYLTGNRLPYR
-585 KLPEIDIHFKHEFN
+585 KLPEIDINFKHDFN

-613 VYFQHS
+613 VYFQHT

-625 RSNVKPSVSMP
+625 RSNVKPSISMP
-636 LQSESAYITPKASL
+636 LQSESAYVTPKVSL

-664 SSSQISRTLPIF
+664 YSSQISRTLPIF
-676 STDSGMTFERNLNLG
+676 STDTGMTFERNVNLG
-691 GKGFLNT
+691 GNGFLNT

-705 LYIPRADQKD
+705 LYIPRENQKD

-741 RIQDANQVTMAV
+741 RVQDANQVTMAV
-753 SSRLIDEHT
+753 SSRLIDAQT

-772 NILYFQ
+772 NIVYFQ
-778 DREVQAPFYIQKIDA
+778 DREVQAPFYIQKNDL
-793 NGKPTLETFT
+793 NGKPILETFT
-803 PPTETGSF
+803 PPTETGRF
-811 SNVIGELSAKI
+811 SNVIGELSAQV
-822 NDHVAIDSGIQFDPY
+822 NNHVAIDSGIQFDPY

-850 TNQPNEIIN
+850 THQPNEILN

-865 KIAPTIIP
+865 KISPTIIP
-873 NRENDIIQS
+873 NRANDIIQS

-887 YPVYDN
+887 YPIYDN
-893 WSAVGR
+893 WSAIGR

-936 NVFSNGADVQG
+936 NVFSNGEDVQG

-979 YRATEQ
+979 YRATQQ